1 MKMKLSQQLAI
12 TYYKTKI
19 HTIGLVSPRKAAEM
33 AYKLFCT
40 PRKPAKKLKEPPLFH
55 KADKLQL
62 LVNGITLKG
71 FRFIPP
77 HPNGK
82 KILIQHGFSSY
93 SYKFEKYV
101 SLFKKQGFEVVAFDA
116 PAHGLSEG
124 KLINALIYKEAIL
137 KIEEAFG
144 PFYGLMGHSLG
155 GLAGSLAF
163 KEFSNQSQR
172 RLVLIA
178 PAIKTD
184 SAIQHFYSL
193 LSVDQKFKNA
203 FEQIIREMTHE
214 TIDNISVTYAIKHI
228 QSSILWVHDKDD
240 KICLFEDVLPII
252 SEKPTNIQFVITEG
266 LGHSRIY
273 KEASISNTIDL
284 FFRDGLN

>member
-40 PRKPAKKLKEPPLFH
+40 PRKPSKKLKEPPLFH
-55 KADKLQL
+55 KAEKLQL

-77 HPNGK
+77 QPNGK

-137 KIEEAFG
+137 KIEEGFG

-178 PAIKTD
+178 PAIKTN

-228 QSSILWVHDKDD
+228 KSSILWVHDRDD
-240 KICLFEDVLPII
+240 KICLFDDVLPII
-252 SEKPTNIQFVITEG
+252 NEKPTNIQFIITEG

-284 FFRDGLN
+284 FFREGLN